1 MRMHLN
7 QQISGDKEPL
17 RQLHVLLLPNS
28 FPSLVIIG
36 PPHAGSKKSMNNE
49 KHHSNTESFIF
60 LAIATYSPSL
70 THQKLTELLHFP
82 P

>member
-1 MRMHLN
+1 MDTTVCVTSSKLIP
-7 QQISGDKEPL
+7 ISSRYLPQTHCVSKET
-17 RQLHVLLLPNS
+17 
-28 FPSLVIIG
+28 
-36 PPHAGSKKSMNNE
+36 GSTLESMNNG

-60 LAIATYSPSL
+60 LAIAKHSPSL